1 MKNNSGNPTSQNTN
15 SAEIQAAKLS
25 LIGAALSTLGDGIQ
39 TIAAGIALQELENQ
53 AVVDSNSAKQSNQT
67 SQLELMQKQLDYLT
81 RKIERMEHG
90 HKKSNKWTK
99 VSRKVMLFFCLA
111 KNTSNPLS
119 KGFDVFCCEFIQIS
133 LTVNQC
139 I

>member
-1 MKNNSGNPTSQNTN
+1 MKNNSGNPTSQNTT

-39 TIAAGIALQELENQ
+39 TIAAGIALQKLENQ

-90 HKKSNKWTK
+90 HKKSNK
-99 VSRKVMLFFCLA
+99 
-111 KNTSNPLS
+111 
-119 KGFDVFCCEFIQIS
+119 
-133 LTVNQC
+133 
-139 I
+139 